1 MNSPQNPINGLAN
14 TTSTT
19 QIIANLNLKETA
31 MHSTAEE
38 LVSKISALRLPSNF
52 SANAGGIKL
61 PPKVIFGKFS
71 KHRFA
76 RVHPGEEYKFPCLT
90 VDDKDAGEIYIVAA
104 EMQLYL
110 GTNAIPKI
118 IRLSVDST
126 GLPKLI
132 LQPISDPNSRQNIW
146 HSSLN
151 RGIEMAEKSWVRM
164 EANMSHGQYDVI
176 VSKDDLGDPQWPSQ
190 SMDELVQEVFGNKVI
205 MAPDHPYV
213 RQLEGRI

>member
-1 MNSPQNPINGLAN
+1 MNSPRHPTDGLAN
-14 TTSTT
+14 TASANQT
-19 QIIANLNLKETA
+19 IVNLNSKESL

-38 LVSKISALRLPSNF
+38 LASKISALRLPSNF

-90 VDDKDAGEIYIVAA
+90 VEDKDAGETYIVAS
-104 EMQLYL
+104 EMAVYL

-118 IRLSVDST
+118 IRLTVDST
-126 GLPKLI
+126 GLPKLV
-132 LQPISDPNSRQNIW
+132 LQPVADPNSRQNIW

-151 RGIEMAEKSWVRM
+151 RGIEMGETSWVRL
-164 EANMSHGQYDVI
+164 EANMNHGQYDVI
-176 VSKDDLGDPQWPSQ
+176 VSKDNLGDPQWPSQ
-190 SMDELVQEVFGNKVI
+190 TMDELVNEVFGNRII
-205 MAPDHPYV
+205 MAPDHPYI